1 MTSSDIKQPI
11 SQVKSKLSKMNL
23 GVALESLDAGLVLV
37 IPDLDHPVV
46 RAADEV
52 RLVAAVVVVD
62 AVDAFLVPV
71 QREVWRVGPK
81 LPDLQSD
88 ED

>member
-1 MTSSDIKQPI
+1 MIK
-11 SQVKSKLSKMNL
+11 SKMNL
-23 GVALESLDAGLVLV
+23 CMAFKGLDARLVLI
-37 IPDLDHPVV
+37 IPDFNESVIGTTHQV
-46 RAADEV
+46 RF
-52 RLVAAVVVVD
+52 VAAVVVVD